1 MDMTNMIDELNNIE
15 LDQYGLNRILINL
28 ILQMFIKNNIDDP
41 NDIIYTIADYM
52 SVQVETPVIGII
64 AGQLN
69 IMNVEGRWTWCL

>member
-1 MDMTNMIDELNNIE
+1 MDMTNMIDEINNIE

-28 ILQMFIKNNIDDP
+28 ILQMFIKNNVDDP

-52 SVQVETPVIGII
+52 SVPVETPVIDII

-69 IMNVEGRWTWCL
+69 IMNVEGRWIWCV

>member
-1 MDMTNMIDELNNIE
+1 MIDELNNIE

-28 ILQMFIKNNIDDP
+28 ILQMFIKNNVDDP

-52 SVQVETPVIGII
+52 TLQVESPVIGII

-69 IMNVEGRWTWCL
+69 IMNVEDQWIWCE

>member
-28 ILQMFIKNNIDDP
+28 ILQMFIKNNVDDP

-52 SVQVETPVIGII
+52 SVPVESSVIGII

-69 IMNVEGRWTWCL
+69 IMNVEGRWIWCV

>member
-1 MDMTNMIDELNNIE
+1 MIDELNNIE

-28 ILQMFIKNNIDDP
+28 ILQMFIKNNVDDP

-52 SVQVETPVIGII
+52 SVQVESSVIGII

-69 IMNVEGRWTWCL
+69 IMNVEGRWIWCV

>member
-1 MDMTNMIDELNNIE
+1 MTNMIDELNNIE

-69 IMNVEGRWTWCL
+69 IMNVEGRWIWCL

>member
-28 ILQMFIKNNIDDP
+28 ILQMFIKNNVDDP

-52 SVQVETPVIGII
+52 SVQVESSVIGII

-69 IMNVEGRWTWCL
+69 IMNVEGRWIWCV